1 MLEDLAQAK
10 IHGIQPIAIERTRLN
25 DVQELESVS
34 AAEGPSERRLGV
46 ERKHLAPKTLALHR
60 REVVAGIRQAAEG
73 PAELYADLRQVV
85 NRQSLDVR
93 LPRRLAVAEGL
104 RPLPGAT
111 EERV

>member
-46 ERKHLAPKTLALHR
+46 ERKHLAAKTLALHR
-60 REVVAGIRQAAEG
+60 WEVVAGKRQAAEC
-73 PAELYADLRQVV
+73 PADLHT
-85 NRQSLDVR
+85 D
-93 LPRRLAVAEGL
+93 L
-104 RPLPGAT
+104 R
-111 EERV
+111 